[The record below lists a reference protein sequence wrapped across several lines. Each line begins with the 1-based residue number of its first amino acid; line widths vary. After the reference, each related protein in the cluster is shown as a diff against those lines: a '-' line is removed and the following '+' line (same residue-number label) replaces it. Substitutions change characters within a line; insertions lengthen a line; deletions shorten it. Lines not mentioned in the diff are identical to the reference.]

1 MKKIIKWI
9 AILIIVAALG
19 VKFAIIVNRNTSVA
33 ASSALRTTVVE
44 NQDPVRCG
52 RIVLSGRPQ
61 GFAIPKGYTYLVV
74 PVDNSVIAT
83 KIVNGNLDVGK
94 IILCRTGEGRPLKAY
109 KTVGDVECVAYVAEG
124 SEIGKSI
131 AFAVFPIGYT
141 LPKEWVGKTLLQT
154 M

>member
-1 MKKIIKWI
+1 
-9 AILIIVAALG
+9 
-19 VKFAIIVNRNTSVA
+19 
-33 ASSALRTTVVE
+33 
-44 NQDPVRCG
+44 
-52 RIVLSGRPQ
+52 
-61 GFAIPKGYTYLVV
+61 VV

-141 LPKEWVGKTLLQT
+141 LPKEWVGKTLL
-154 M
+154 